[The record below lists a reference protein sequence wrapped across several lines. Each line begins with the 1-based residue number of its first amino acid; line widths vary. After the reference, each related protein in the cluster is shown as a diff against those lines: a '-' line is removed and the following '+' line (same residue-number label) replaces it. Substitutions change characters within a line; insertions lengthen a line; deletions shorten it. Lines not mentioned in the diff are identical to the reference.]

1 MIDPLSE
8 VTKQEPAEFRRQLPI
23 GVFDSGLGGLTVVKQ
38 ICRQL
43 PKESILYFGDTARVP
58 YGTKSVET
66 VQNFSLQI
74 ARFLERQGVKL
85 IVVACNTASSV
96 AIEYLRQRIRLPI
109 VGVIE
114 PGVRAALKVSQRGKI
129 GVIGTTATIAA
140 GRYDD
145 LLKSSQPDI
154 LVESAAC
161 PLFVSLVEE
170 GWIDTPV
177 TEMVAREYLQPLV
190 TSGIDTLILGCTHYP
205 LIKKV
210 IRRVIGDKIR
220 IVDTAIETALLVDR
234 ILASSDLKCPED
246 HSPEHR
252 FYVSDFPQKFEQT
265 ARLFLGKDLPN
276 VERIV
281 LDNPEE

>member
-1 MIDPLSE
+1 VIDPLSE
-8 VTKQEPAEFRRQLPI
+8 VTEQQRPQSRSRLPI

-38 ICRQL
+38 LCKQL
-43 PKESILYFGDTARVP
+43 PSESILYFGDTARVP

-66 VQNFSLQI
+66 VQRFALQI

-96 AIEYLRQRIRLPI
+96 AIEYLRQRIQLPV

-114 PGVRAALKVSQRGKI
+114 PGVRAALRVSEKGRI
-129 GVIGTTATIAA
+129 GVIGTTATISA

-145 LLKSSQPDI
+145 LLKSSRADVV
-154 LVESAAC
+154 VESAAC

-190 TSGIDTLILGCTHYP
+190 AAGIDTLILGCTHYP

-210 IRRVIGDKIR
+210 IRRVIGEDIR

-234 ILASSDLKCPED
+234 ILVSSDLKCRHD
-246 HSPEHR
+246 CSPEHS

-265 ARLFLGKDLPN
+265 ARLFLGDDLPN
-276 VERIV
+276 VKRIE
-281 LDNPEE
+281 LNHPEE